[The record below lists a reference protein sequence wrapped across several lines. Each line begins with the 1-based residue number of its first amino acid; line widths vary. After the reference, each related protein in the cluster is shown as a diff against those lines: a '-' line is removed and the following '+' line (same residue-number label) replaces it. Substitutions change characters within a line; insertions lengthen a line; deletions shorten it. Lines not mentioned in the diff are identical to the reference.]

1 MTVLLHATMHL
12 QCFGSNTKVE
22 LLIACFL
29 LYLKLYIPKP
39 LTTGS
44 NTKPNYYAFGMAIQG
59 RQFSGSSGYR
69 YGMNGQEKDEEIA
82 QGIYTAEYW
91 EYGSRLGSF
100 FAVDPL
106 AKNSQ
111 CFPDV
116 EFKQKSETFSKSDK
130 LNN

>member
-59 RQFSGSSGYR
+59 RKFSSNSYK
-69 YGMNGQEKDEEIA
+69 YGFNGQLKDDEIY
-82 QGIYTAEYW
+82 GDGNLNSAEYW
-91 EYGSRLGSF
+91 EYDTRLGRRWNM
-100 FAVDPL
+100 DPIV
-106 AKNSQ
+106 KPWESPFS
-111 CFPDV
+111 CFIIV
-116 EFKQKSETFSKSDK
+116 WYSSCF
-130 LNN
+130 